1 MHVSGIYSE
10 ALLAHTLSLQAKEW
24 TEWMGKI
31 KKLVVHAQEKATAIE
46 YVDILV
52 MNYVLIPFTLD
63 SLIH

>member
-1 MHVSGIYSE
+1 MSGIYSE
-10 ALLAHTLSLQAKEW
+10 ALWHTLFIQAKEW

-31 KKLVVHAQEKATAIE
+31 KKLVVHTQEEATAIE